1 MKLSRRRQSKAH
13 LKMLLNAFDRLELKM
28 MPKLNAGL

>member
-1 MKLSRRRQSKAH
+1 
-13 LKMLLNAFDRLELKM
+13 MLLNAFDRLELKM